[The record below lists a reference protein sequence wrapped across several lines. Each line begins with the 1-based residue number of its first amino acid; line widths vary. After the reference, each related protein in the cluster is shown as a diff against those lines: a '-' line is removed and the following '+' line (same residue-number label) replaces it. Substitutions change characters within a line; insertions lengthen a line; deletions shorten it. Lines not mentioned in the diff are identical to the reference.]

1 VFKFYRYFLDGMP
14 VYLARYYWWA
24 YLWPKAVWFFDHQ
37 FIINA
42 ILFGQYKKLMCA
54 TLERLKHAPV
64 ERVLQLTCV
73 YGSLTPSLIRH
84 TKSGVLHITDV
95 APVQLKLA
103 QAKATAGHGLCVTRM
118 NAEQLGYRS
127 DSFSTIVLFFLL
139 HEMPPEA
146 RRHTLSECIRI
157 LKPGGSLI
165 LTEYGE
171 LPARHW
177 LYRISPVRRLIT
189 RLEPFLDSFWHEDI
203 RMLLDE
209 LAQPSGTDVEIISHR
224 CIFASF
230 YRVTEFRFTR
240 SSGSAQEGT
249 PVFRFV
255 FADV

>member
-1 VFKFYRYFLDGMP
+1 MFRFYRYFLDGVP

-42 ILFGQYKKLMCA
+42 ILFGQYNKLMCA
-54 TLERLKHAPV
+54 TPERLKQAPV

-73 YGSLTPSLIRH
+73 YGSLTPNLIRYI
-84 TKSGVLHITDV
+84 GPAVLHLTDV
-95 APVQLKLA
+95 ATVQLRLA
-103 QAKATAGHGLCVTRM
+103 QAKVTGRHGLCATRM

-146 RRHTLSECIRI
+146 RRHTLSECMRI

-165 LTEYGE
+165 ITEYGE
-171 LPARHW
+171 LPTRHW
-177 LYRISPVRRLIT
+177 LYRIAPVRRIIT
-189 RLEPFLDSFWHEDI
+189 WLEPFLDSFWHEDI
-203 RMLLDE
+203 RLLLHE
-209 LAQPSGTDVEIISHR
+209 LAQPMGKDVEIISQR

-230 YRVTEFRFTR
+230 YRVTEFRLAR
-240 SSGSAQEGT
+240 SSESAQGGK
-249 PVFRFV
+249 P
-255 FADV
+255 

>member
-1 VFKFYRYFLDGMP
+1 MP

-54 TLERLKHAPV
+54 TLARLKQAPV

-73 YGSLTPSLIRH
+73 YGSLTPNLIRYIRP
-84 TKSGVLHITDV
+84 GVLHITDV

-103 QAKATAGHGLCVTRM
+103 QGKVESGRDLCATRM

-146 RRHTLSECIRI
+146 RRHTLSECMRI
-157 LKPGGSLI
+157 LRPDGSLI

-171 LPARHW
+171 LPTRHW
-177 LYRISPVRRLIT
+177 LYRILPIRRVIT
-189 RLEPFLDSFWHEDI
+189 LLEPFLDSFWHEDI
-203 RMLLDE
+203 YLLLDE
-209 LAQPSGTDVEIISHR
+209 LAQPLGKDVEIMSHH

-230 YRVTEFRFTR
+230 YRVTEFRLTR
-240 SSGSAQEGT
+240 SSTSA
-249 PVFRFV
+249 
-255 FADV
+255 